1 MSLIGQEY
9 KQPRVFA
16 HDAWPIVIGAI
27 NYTWNIN
34 TKFPAPLNWAGIV
47 VTDAGD
53 GGANPYV
60 AGDTITLSAGSGS
73 VPGVLTVLAVDDD
86 GLITDFSFDPT
97 TISNLGAG
105 YVVGDALTQA
115 GTTSAAGTGFEC
127 TITNIDI
134 PNTQEAGC
142 CLYFSPAAGA
152 AANITVIMEAGTYD
166 NSAGDGYPAGDV
178 KTFTLVQPGVFLPIL
193 VKQIT
198 SATVAND
205 ILALY

>member
-9 KQPRVFA
+9 KQPRIFA
-16 HDAWPIVIGAI
+16 HDAWPVVIGAI
-27 NYTWNIN
+27 NYTWNMN
-34 TKFPAPLNWAGIV
+34 KQFPGTMNYAGILV
-47 VTDAGD
+47 TNAGAGYAPTNTITLTTTGTATAAATLIVDTVDGAGAVTSFHFDHTTVANLGVGYSVGDTETDAG
-53 GGANPYV
+53 
-60 AGDTITLSAGSGS
+60 AGVFA
-73 VPGVLTVLAVDDD
+73 
-86 GLITDFSFDPT
+86 
-97 TISNLGAG
+97 
-105 YVVGDALTQA
+105 
-115 GTTSAAGTGFEC
+115 C

-142 CLYFSPAAGA
+142 CLYFSPAAAA

-166 NSAGDGYPAGDV
+166 NSVGDGYPAGDV

>member
-9 KQPRVFA
+9 KQPRIFA
-16 HDAWPIVIGAI
+16 HDAWPVVIGAI
-27 NYTWNIN
+27 NYTWNMN
-34 TKFPAPLNWAGIV
+34 KQFPGTMNYAGILV
-47 VTDAGD
+47 TNAGAGYAPTNTITLTTTGTATAAATLIVDTVDAAGAVTSFHFDHTTVANLGVGYSVGDTETDAG
-53 GGANPYV
+53 
-60 AGDTITLSAGSGS
+60 AG
-73 VPGVLTVLAVDDD
+73 V
-86 GLITDFSFDPT
+86 
-97 TISNLGAG
+97 
-105 YVVGDALTQA
+105 
-115 GTTSAAGTGFEC
+115 FEC

-142 CLYFSPAAGA
+142 CLYFSPAAAA